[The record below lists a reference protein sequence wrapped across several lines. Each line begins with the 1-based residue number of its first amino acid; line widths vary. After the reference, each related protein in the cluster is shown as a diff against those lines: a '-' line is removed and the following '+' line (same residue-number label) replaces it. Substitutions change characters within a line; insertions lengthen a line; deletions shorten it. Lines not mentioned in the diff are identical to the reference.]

1 MARSNQDTCPVKALE
16 QYIAA
21 AKIDLGEDLLLFK
34 ALSSSRSTSKVRCQ
48 GLSYSRAREIVKNA
62 FKDITDVSCISLHSL
77 RSGEATAATNAGIND
92 RLF

>member
-1 MARSNQDTCPVKALE
+1 MYRSNQDTCPVKALE

-62 FKDITDVSCISLHSL
+62 FKDITDVSCTSLHSL
-77 RSGEATAATNAGIND
+77 RVGGTTTAANAGIND
-92 RLF
+92 RL